1 MLKNLFK
8 KTTKREI
15 IAPLSGQLVS
25 LDQVPDPVFAEK
37 MMGEGVAIIPTDGR
51 VVAPVNGRIIQIPQS
66 KHAVG
71 IEAEDGT
78 EILIHIGLETVRLK
92 GQGFEE
98 LVKVND
104 QVKVGDPLLTVDL
117 TFIEDQADSTITP
130 VIITN
135 SKSEMTYQFAPYTQV
150 IAGKSPIITIVER

>member
-150 IAGKSPIITIVER
+150 IAGKSPIITIVE